1 MQHYFT
7 NNENLKSEFRNI
19 VYKYKNYE
27 FNFLSDNGVFSKDR
41 IDYGSKALLEAYLE
55 LEGEGKEVLD
65 LGCGYGLLGIVISKV
80 KNSKVLMADINKR
93 AVHLTNKNI
102 ESLKAK
108 CEAVVSDAYENVE
121 GKFDSIITNPPI
133 RAGKDK
139 VLEILMNAKDYLNE
153 DGNLYYVIR
162 KDQGAKSITKA
173 LEEVYNIELIK
184 KDKGFYIYKAYKK

>member
-7 NNENLKSEFRNI
+7 NNESLKSEFRNI
-19 VYKYKNYE
+19 VYKYNTYE

-102 ESLKAK
+102 ESLKAN

-139 VLEILMNAKDYLNE
+139 VLEILLNAKYYLNE

>member
-1 MQHYFT
+1 MEHYFT

-19 VYKYKNYE
+19 VYKYKTYE

-41 IDYGSKALLEAYLE
+41 IDYGSKALLETYLE
-55 LEGEGKEVLD
+55 LEGEEKEVLD

-102 ESLKAK
+102 ESLKADA
-108 CEAVVSDAYENVE
+108 CAIVSDAYENVE

-139 VLEILMNAKDYLNE
+139 VLEILMNAKDYLKE
-153 DGNLYYVIR
+153 EGTLYYVIR
-162 KDQGAKSITKA
+162 KDQGAKSITKT
-173 LEEVYNIELIK
+173 LEEVYNVELIK
-184 KDKGFYIYKAYKK
+184 KDKGFYIYKANKR